1 MADEWP
7 ANDKTFLKQDTID
20 ALTQEVAS
28 ARTKF
33 PGSANLDRALTEE
46 MLELF
51 RAYNDKE
58 GEDRVKAEAL
68 QVACVA
74 LRIYEE
80 GPYA

>member
-33 PGSANLDRALTEE
+33 PDGKHLDRALVEE
-46 MLELF
+46 HLELF
-51 RAYNDKE
+51 RAYNDNE
-58 GEDRVKAEAL
+58 GKDRIKAEAL